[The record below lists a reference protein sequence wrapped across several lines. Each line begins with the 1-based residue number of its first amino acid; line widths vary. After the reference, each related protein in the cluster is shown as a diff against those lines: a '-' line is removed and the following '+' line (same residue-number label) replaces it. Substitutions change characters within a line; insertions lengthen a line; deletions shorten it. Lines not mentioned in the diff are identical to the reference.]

1 VRNGSVLRLVEQ
13 GMHNMESI
21 RRSAEDESWNLRP
34 WIWAAVCAAGAFAVN
49 RLVFN
54 ADGDAIWRQV
64 AATFVI
70 VATLGFVLTAE
81 LRRLLWAVG
90 FALGAGAILAFVGW
104 FTASYNKG
112 GEIAEYPFLA
122 GLFALLIAA
131 PLFQTVRDEGAWRF
145 SYARL
150 HGHVWTDAVIG
161 AASLFFM
168 GVSYLLATL
177 IGQLFNLIG
186 IKFFSD
192 LLRDEWFNALIL
204 GFAFGAALGL
214 LRERDALVATLQKL
228 VLVVF
233 SVLAP
238 VLAFALV
245 GFLVSLPFTGLAP
258 LWDSGV
264 PTTPVL
270 LFAAA
275 GAVGLINAVV
285 GDGKAD
291 GSSNRVLRWSA
302 LLLSLSILPLAVIS
316 ALSMG
321 VRIGQYGWTP
331 DRIWGLLA
339 VVVACVYGV
348 AYLVS
353 VAKAARAKAPLDW
366 DDHLR
371 PANVKIAL
379 GICGLALFLAMP
391 ILDFGAMSARDQV
404 ARLKSGKTKEAEFDW
419 KAMAFDF
426 GPKGRAA
433 LTTLSKSGSEFQ
445 KQSAAAALAAE
456 SRWNIDEAVKANN
469 VDEYAKNFSYQP
481 ADRVLDEA
489 GQRVVLADRQC
500 DKPCKIFW
508 LGENRLV
515 VVSSNYDDGP
525 LISTVYTRLTQAEV
539 DAIMAEDTKKGR
551 AGEVLKANI
560 WQQNNRGLAV
570 QREDV
575 KALTPQSKVEI
586 RTVER
591 QQVYV
596 NDIPVG
602 ELFAK

>member
-1 VRNGSVLRLVEQ
+1 
-13 GMHNMESI
+13 MESI
-21 RRSAEDESWNLRP
+21 RRSAEDERWNLRP
-34 WIWAAVCAAGAFAVN
+34 WIWALVCAAGAFAVN
-49 RLVFN
+49 RLLDN
-54 ADGDAIWRQV
+54 ISDPAIWRQV
-64 AATFVI
+64 LATFV
-70 VATLGFVLTAE
+70 VTATLAFVMTAE
-81 LRRLLWAVG
+81 LRRLLWAVA
-90 FALGAGAILAFVGW
+90 FALGAAAILAFVGW
-104 FTASYNKG
+104 FTASYNKSG
-112 GEIAEYPFLA
+112 VIVEYPFLA
-122 GLFALLIAA
+122 GIFAGMIAA
-131 PLFQTVRDEGAWRF
+131 PLFQTVRDEGGWRF
-145 SYARL
+145 PYARL
-150 HGHVWTDAVIG
+150 HGHAWTDAVIV
-161 AASLFFM
+161 AASFFFM
-168 GVSYLLATL
+168 GVSYLLAQL
-177 IGQLFNLIG
+177 IGQLFGLIG
-186 IKFFSD
+186 IKLFSD
-192 LLRDEWFNALIL
+192 LLNEGWFNALLL

-270 LFAAA
+270 LAVAA
-275 GAVGLINAVV
+275 GAVGLINAVI
-285 GDGKAD
+285 GDGKSD
-291 GSSNRVLRWSA
+291 RSSNRVLRWSA

-331 DRIWGLLA
+331 DRIWGLIA
-339 VVVACVYGV
+339 VIVACVYGV

-353 VAKAARAKAPLDW
+353 VARALRAKAPLDW

-433 LTTLSKSGSEFQ
+433 LTALSKSGSEFQ
-445 KQSAAAALAAE
+445 RKSAIAALAAE
-456 SRWNIDEAVKANN
+456 SRWNIDEAVKAGSF
-469 VDEYAKNFSYQP
+469 EKYAQNFSYQP
-481 ADRVLDEA
+481 ADRVLDLD
-489 GQRVVLADRQC
+489 GQRVLLANRQC
-500 DKPCKIFW
+500 DKPCKIVW
-508 LGENRLV
+508 LDENRLV

-525 LISTVYTRLTQAEV
+525 LVSAVYTRMTQAEV
-539 DAIMAEDTKKGR
+539 DAIIADDTKKGV
-551 AGEVLKANI
+551 AGETPKANV
-560 WQQNNRGLAV
+560 WQQNNRGMAV
-570 QREDV
+570 EREDV
-575 KALTPQSKVEI
+575 KALTPRSKVEI

-591 QQVYV
+591 QQVFV

>member
-1 VRNGSVLRLVEQ
+1 MHMVFEQ

-49 RLVFN
+49 QLVDN
-54 ADGDAIWRQV
+54 SGDPAIWRQV

-90 FALGAGAILAFVGW
+90 FAVGAGAILAFVGW

-112 GEIAEYPFLA
+112 GQIAEYPFLA

-145 SYARL
+145 PYARL
-150 HGHVWTDAVIG
+150 HSHVWTDAVIG

-168 GVSYLLATL
+168 GVSYLLAQL

-186 IKFFSD
+186 IKVFSD
-192 LLRDEWFNALIL
+192 LLNEGWFNALLL

-238 VLAFALV
+238 VLAFALA

-270 LFAAA
+270 LAVAA

-302 LLLSLSILPLAVIS
+302 VLLSLCILPLAVIA
-316 ALSMG
+316 ALSMST
-321 VRIGQYGWTP
+321 RIGQYGWTP
-331 DRIWGLLA
+331 DRIWGLIA
-339 VVVACVYGV
+339 VIVACVYGV

-353 VAKAARAKAPLDW
+353 VARALRAKAPLDW

-371 PANVKIAL
+371 PANVEIAL

-404 ARLKSGKTKEAEFDW
+404 ARLKSGVTKAAEFDW
-419 KAMAFDF
+419 QAMAFDF
-426 GPKGRAA
+426 GSKGRAA
-433 LTTLSKSGSEFQ
+433 LKLLAKSSSEFESKSA
-445 KQSAAAALAAE
+445 KAALASNNRWQFDERRTAE
-456 SRWNIDEAVKANN
+456 QVTVVAENFGYDP
-469 VDEYAKNFSYQP
+469 DAKLLDVQGRLDLV
-481 ADRVLDEA
+481 ADGWCKER
-489 GQRVVLADRQC
+489 
-500 DKPCKIFW
+500 CKIIW
-508 LGENRLV
+508 LSKERFL
-515 VVSSNYDDGP
+515 VVSSVNAQ
-525 LISTVYTRLTQAEV
+525 VYTKIAPVSLA
-539 DAIMAEDTKKGR
+539 
-551 AGEVLKANI
+551 ANPDDPRRWRQEFAPASELDNKPPVPLSPNTRI
-560 WQQNNRGLAV
+560 
-570 QREDV
+570 
-575 KALTPQSKVEI
+575 EI
-586 RTVER
+586 RDAAMG
-591 QQVYV
+591 QVHV
-596 NDIPVG
+596 NGKPVG
-602 ELFAK
+602 EPFKK

>member
-1 VRNGSVLRLVEQ
+1 
-13 GMHNMESI
+13 MESI

-34 WIWAAVCAAGAFAVN
+34 WIWALVCAAGAFAVN
-49 RLVFN
+49 RLV
-54 ADGDAIWRQV
+54 AQGGDPAIWRQV
-64 AATFVI
+64 AATFI
-70 VATLGFVLTAE
+70 IIATLAFVLTAE
-81 LRRLLWAVG
+81 LRRLLWAVA
-90 FALGAGAILAFVGW
+90 FALGSAAILAFVGW

-131 PLFQTVRDEGAWRF
+131 PLFQTVRDEGGWRF
-145 SYARL
+145 PYARL

-161 AASLFFM
+161 AASLAFT
-168 GVSYLLATL
+168 GVSFLLAYL
-177 IGQLFNLIG
+177 IAQLFDLIG
-186 IKFFSD
+186 IKLFTD
-192 LLRDEWFNALIL
+192 LLREDWFGAIL
-204 GFAFGAALGL
+204 AGFAFGAALGL

-245 GFLVSLPFTGLAP
+245 GFLISLPFTGLAP

-275 GAVGLINAVV
+275 GAVGLVNAVI

-321 VRIGQYGWTP
+321 ARIGQYGWTP

-339 VVVACVYGV
+339 VIVACVYGV
-348 AYLVS
+348 AYLVA
-353 VAKAARAKAPLDW
+353 VAKALRAKTPLDW

-391 ILDFGAMSARDQV
+391 ILDFGAMSARDQL

-433 LTTLSKSGSEFQ
+433 LTTLSKAGSEFQ
-445 KQSAAAALAAE
+445 RKSAKGALASEDRWEVDTDVAAAKVDLLHGNFKFLPAE
-456 SRWNIDEAVKANN
+456 RILDDEGK
-469 VDEYAKNFSYQP
+469 
-481 ADRVLDEA
+481 
-489 GQRVVLADRQC
+489 RVVVRDAFCRKL
-500 DKPCKIFW
+500 CKVIW
-508 LGENRLV
+508 LGENRFV
-515 VVSSNYDDGP
+515 VVGVRENDD
-525 LISTVYTRLTQAEV
+525 IVHSAIFKRLTPAEF
-539 DAIMAEDTKKGR
+539 DKAKADNTLPFDHKPMTWDQEYS
-551 AGEVLKANI
+551 AGE
-560 WQQNNRGLAV
+560 AV
-570 QREDV
+570 IRKDV
-575 KALTPQSKVEI
+575 KTLSDQNRVEL
-586 RTVER
+586 RNVEV
-591 QQVYV
+591 QQIYV
-596 NDIPVG
+596 DGQPVG
-602 ELFAK
+602 QLIRK

>member
-1 VRNGSVLRLVEQ
+1 
-13 GMHNMESI
+13 MESI

-34 WIWAAVCAAGAFAVN
+34 WIWGLVCAAGAFAVN
-49 RLVFN
+49 RLVDN
-54 ADGDAIWRQV
+54 SGDPAIWRQV
-64 AATFVI
+64 AATFI
-70 VATLGFVLTAE
+70 IIATLAFVLTAE
-81 LRRLLWAVG
+81 LRRLLWAVA
-90 FALGAGAILAFVGW
+90 FALGSAAILAFVGW

-145 SYARL
+145 PYARL

-168 GVSYLLATL
+168 GVSYLLAIL
-177 IGQLFNLIG
+177 IGQLFGLIG

-204 GFAFGAALGL
+204 GFTFGAALGL

-238 VLAFALV
+238 VLAFALI

-275 GAVGLINAVV
+275 GTVGLINAVI

-339 VVVACVYGV
+339 VIVACVYGV

-353 VAKAARAKAPLDW
+353 VAKALRAKAPLDW

-379 GICGLALFLAMP
+379 GICALALFLAMP
-391 ILDFGAMSARDQV
+391 ILDFGAMSARVQV

-433 LTTLSKSGSEFQ
+433 LTTLSKAGSDFQ
-445 KQSAAAALAAE
+445 KESAKAAMASVDRWAAE
-456 SRWNIDEAVKANN
+456 TDIKLEQSGAAENN
-469 VDEYAKNFSYQP
+469 FTYQP
-481 ADRVLDEA
+481 TDRRLDSDTKRELIREGQCREICLIIWLAENRFVLVGPSHEA
-489 GQRVVLADRQC
+489 GPIERTFYKFGKIPSTRTSEDVP
-500 DKPCKIFW
+500 DKW
-508 LGENRLV
+508 H
-515 VVSSNYDDGP
+515 
-525 LISTVYTRLTQAEV
+525 
-539 DAIMAEDTKKGR
+539 
-551 AGEVLKANI
+551 
-560 WQQNNRGLAV
+560 
-570 QREDV
+570 REDGYRV
-575 KALTPQSKVEI
+575 SFGVDSNGEDPPLKKDSKVEI
-586 RTVER
+586 RTVTL
-591 QQVYV
+591 QQVFV
-596 NDIPVG
+596 DGRPAG
-602 ELFAK
+602 DPFAK

>member
-1 VRNGSVLRLVEQ
+1 MQLVEQ

-34 WIWAAVCAAGAFAVN
+34 WIWAAVCATGAFAVN
-49 RLVFN
+49 RLVDN
-54 ADGDAIWRQV
+54 SGDPAIWRQV

-70 VATLGFVLTAE
+70 IATLAFVLTAE
-81 LRRLLWAVG
+81 LRRLMWAVA
-90 FALGAGAILAFVGW
+90 FALGAAAILAFVGW

-122 GLFALLIAA
+122 GLFALAIAA
-131 PLFQTVRDEGAWRF
+131 PLFQTVRDEGGWRF
-145 SYARL
+145 PYARL
-150 HGHVWTDAVIG
+150 HGHVWTDAVLG
-161 AASLFFM
+161 AASLAFT
-168 GVSYLLATL
+168 GVSFLLAHL
-177 IGQLFNLIG
+177 IGQLFSLIG
-186 IKFFSD
+186 IKFFSE
-192 LLRDEWFNALIL
+192 LLREDWFNAIL
-204 GFAFGAALGL
+204 AGFAFGAALGL
-214 LRERDALVATLQKL
+214 LRERDALLATLQKL
-228 VLVVF
+228 VLVIL

-238 VLAFALV
+238 VLAIALV

-270 LFAAA
+270 LFTAA
-275 GAVGLINAVV
+275 GAVGLINAVI

-302 LLLSLSILPLAVIS
+302 LLLSLSILPLAIIS
-316 ALSMG
+316 ALSMAA
-321 VRIGQYGWTP
+321 RIGQYGWTP
-331 DRIWGLLA
+331 DRIWGLIA
-339 VVVACVYGV
+339 VIVACVYGV

-353 VAKAARAKAPLDW
+353 VARALRAKAPLDW

-445 KQSAAAALAAE
+445 TKSATAALAAE
-456 SRWNIDEAVKANN
+456 NRWNIDEAVKAGSF
-469 VDEYAKNFSYQP
+469 EKYAANFSYQP
-481 ADRVLDEA
+481 VGRVLDVD
-489 GQRVVLADRQC
+489 GQRVLLADRQC
-500 DKPCKIFW
+500 DKPCKIVW

-525 LISTVYTRLTQAEV
+525 LASTVYTRLTQAEV
-539 DAIMAEDTKKGR
+539 DAMMAEDTKKGR

-570 QREDV
+570 QRKDV
-575 KALTPQSKVEI
+575 EALTPQSKVEI

-591 QQVYV
+591 QQVFV

>member
-1 VRNGSVLRLVEQ
+1 
-13 GMHNMESI
+13 MESI
-21 RRSAEDESWNLRP
+21 RRSAEDESWSLRP
-34 WIWAAVCAAGAFAVN
+34 WIWAILCAVGAFTVN
-49 RLVFN
+49 RLV
-54 ADGDAIWRQV
+54 DQGGDLAIWRQV

-70 VATLGFVLTAE
+70 IATLAFVLTAE
-81 LRRLLWAVG
+81 LRRLLWAVA
-90 FALGAGAILAFVGW
+90 FALAAAAILAFVGW

-145 SYARL
+145 PYARL

-161 AASLFFM
+161 AASLAFT
-168 GVSYLLATL
+168 GVSFLLAYL
-177 IGQLFNLIG
+177 IAQLFDLIG
-186 IKFFSD
+186 IKFFSE
-192 LLRDEWFNALIL
+192 LMREEWFSAIL
-204 GFAFGAALGL
+204 AGFAFGASLGL

-275 GAVGLINAVV
+275 GAVGLINAVI

-291 GSSNRVLRWSA
+291 GSSNRILRGSA

-316 ALSMG
+316 ALSMRA
-321 VRIGQYGWTP
+321 RIGQYGWTP
-331 DRIWGLLA
+331 DRIWGLIA
-339 VVVACVYGV
+339 VIVACVYGA

-353 VAKAARAKAPLDW
+353 VAKAVRAKAPLDW

-371 PANVKIAL
+371 PANIKIAQ
-379 GICGLALFLAMP
+379 GICGLALFLALP
-391 ILDFGAMSARDQV
+391 ILDFGAMSAQDQV

-426 GPKGRAA
+426 GPKGRVA
-433 LTTLSKSGSEFQ
+433 LTALSKSGSEFQ
-445 KQSAAAALAAE
+445 IKSATAALAAE
-456 SRWNIDEAVKANN
+456 SRWNIDEAVKAGSF
-469 VDEYAKNFSYQP
+469 EKYAANFSYQP
-481 ADRVLDEA
+481 ADRVLDVD
-489 GQRVVLADRQC
+489 GQRVLLADRQC
-500 DKPCKIFW
+500 EKPCKIVW

-525 LISTVYTRLTQAEV
+525 LTSSVYTRKTQAEV
-539 DAIMAEDTKKGR
+539 DAISDENTKNGG
-551 AGEVLKANI
+551 AFEVLRANV
-560 WQQNNRGLAV
+560 WQQNDRGLAV
-570 QREDV
+570 LRKDV
-575 KALTPQSKVEI
+575 KALSPQSKVEI

-591 QQVYV
+591 QQVFV